1 MRRLEDFPRVKLAF
15 LPTPL
20 EELHRLGDSL
30 GIQLWIK
37 RDDYTGF
44 GGGGNK
50 ARKMEFLMAE
60 ALDAKAKVLITTGG
74 HQSNHARM
82 VAAVARRFGME
93 SVLVLK
99 GPTPDRWQGNLLLDR
114 LLGAKFEFIPH
125 EEYFQK
131 IDERMKAHAEEA
143 RNRGLV
149 PYVVPLGGATPL
161 GSLGYVHA
169 VLEMS
174 RQFEEIDL
182 EPPEYIVTAIG
193 SGGTQSGLEVGV
205 RRFWPDTRVIGV
217 SVSREKAFFEDRIS
231 RFATEAAEL
240 LEWPYTVRPEDLW
253 IEDGYVGPGYG
264 VPSEGSVAAIRL
276 LADMESVFLDP
287 VYTGK
292 AMDGLL
298 HLVRKGAVKQG
309 KRVLFLHTG
318 GQPSLFAFADA
329 LSGKA

>member
-1 MRRLEDFPRVKLAF
+1 MRRLEDFARVKLAF

-20 EELHRLGDSL
+20 EELQRLGESL
-30 GIQLWIK
+30 DIRLWIK

-50 ARKMEFLMAE
+50 ARKMEFHMVE
-60 ALDAKAKVLITTGG
+60 ALDAKATVLITTGG

-99 GPTPDRWQGNLLLDR
+99 GPIPDHWQGNLLLDQ
-114 LLGAKFEFIPH
+114 LLGARFEFIPH

-131 IDERMKAHAEEA
+131 IDERMKAQAEEA

-149 PYVVPLGGATPL
+149 PHIVPLGGATPL
-161 GSLGYVHA
+161 GSLGYVNA

-174 RQFEEIDL
+174 HQFQEMDL
-182 EPPEYIVTAIG
+182 APPEYIVTAVG

-205 RRFWPDTRVIGV
+205 RRYWPNTRVIGI
-217 SVSREKAFFEDRIS
+217 SVSRDKAFFEDRIS
-231 RFATEAAEL
+231 RFATEAGEL
-240 LEWPYTVRPEDLW
+240 LEWPYRIRKEELW

-264 VPSEGSVAAIRL
+264 MPSEGSVAAIRL

-298 HLVRKGAVKQG
+298 DLVHKGAIRRG

-329 LSGKA
+329 LASKA